1 MGPTFFSSQPM
12 VGEALFVKRATRVS
26 YNKFKLPSACCPMAA
41 EAQFVERAMAFSY
54 NEFKLPS
61 AYNKLKLRSAWG
73 PRGSAIPSLSRL
85 SDFNHISYFFNYLS
99 SSLNHISSLGLGGGS
114 FEDNLRAQQLELF
127 CCAPLRALFTDR
139 RGNTNGTV
147 QTVPTRAYT

>member
-1 MGPTFFSSQPM
+1 MGPILFFTTHGSQAS
-12 VGEALFVKRATRVS
+12 VRGTLDGVLS
-26 YNKFKLPSACCPMAA
+26 YSKFKLPSACGPMAA

-85 SDFNHISYFFNYLS
+85 SDFSHIS
-99 SSLNHISSLGLGGGS
+99 
-114 FEDNLRAQQLELF
+114 
-127 CCAPLRALFTDR
+127 
-139 RGNTNGTV
+139 
-147 QTVPTRAYT
+147 